1 MAGAIPITL
10 RPAEGEMLRSLN
22 DVRLSAFL
30 AVLDELGWVP
40 AREVLALLADDQLAA
55 NEVSRW
61 HENNKRPREIDDDD
75 TCASAESVER

>member
-30 AVLDELGWVP
+30 TVLDELGWVD
-40 AREVLALLADDQLAA
+40 ARALLALLADDQQA
-55 NEVSRW
+55 
-61 HENNKRPREIDDDD
+61 ENNKRPREIDDDD

>member
-30 AVLDELGWVP
+30 TTLDELGWGC
-40 AREVLALLADDQLAA
+40 AREVLVALADDQVAD
-55 NEVSRW
+55 
-61 HENNKRPREIDDDD
+61 NNKRSRDIADVR
-75 TCASAESVER
+75 S